1 MTELHYLTASETSA
15 LLRAREISAVEVTQ
29 AHLDR
34 IEAVNPQVNAIV
46 TVTAEQA
53 LDRAA
58 ELDSGPWQ
66 GPLHGLPV
74 AHKDLVSTRGVRT
87 TFGSKIFAD
96 HVPTTDDLV
105 VKRVRAAGGVMIG
118 KTNTPEFGTGSHT
131 VNEVFGA
138 TRNPYDLTK
147 SAGGSSGGAAAALA
161 SGMTP
166 LADGSDMGGSLRN
179 PASFCNI
186 VGLRPTPGRVP
197 SKSTT
202 AAWFTLGVSGPM
214 ARTVHDLA
222 LFLTAIAGPDPSSP
236 LSIREDP
243 AVFGQELDSDVSGL
257 RIAFSPELGGLPVD
271 RETAGVTATA
281 ATVLEGLGAT
291 VEHADLNLAGADEAF
306 RTYRAWWYLA
316 TYGDLQGVG
325 ENVRWNVERGRE
337 LTGADLATAEKRRT
351 RLWHRVAAFFG
362 TWDYLIA
369 PVSQVPPF
377 PVEDPYVREIDGVPM
392 PDYLTWMR
400 SCYLISVLGVPALSV
415 PCGFT
420 SDGLPVGV
428 QIIGRP
434 WDDLGVLK
442 LGYAFEQATRVGWTR
457 PPLSAPGR

>member
-15 LLRAREISAVEVTQ
+15 LLRAREISAAEVTE

-53 LDRAA
+53 LDRAR
-58 ELDSGPWQ
+58 ELDRGEWR

-87 TFGSKIFAD
+87 TFGSALFAD
-96 HVPTTDDLV
+96 HVPTVDDLIV
-105 VKRVRAAGGVMIG
+105 RRVRDAGGVMIG

-161 SGMTP
+161 AGMTP

-179 PASFCNI
+179 PASFCNV

-214 ARTVHDLA
+214 ARTVPDLA
-222 LFLTAIAGPDPSSP
+222 LFLTAIAGPDASSP
-236 LSIREDP
+236 LSIRED
-243 AVFGQELDSDVSGL
+243 ASIFGGSLETDVSRL
-257 RIAFSPELGGLPVD
+257 RIAFSPTLGGLPVD
-271 RETAGVTATA
+271 AETTRVTALA
-281 ATVLEGLGAT
+281 AEAFRGLGAT
-291 VEHADLNLAGADEAF
+291 VEHADLNLTGADEAF
-306 RTYRAWWYLA
+306 RTYRAWWYAA
-316 TYGDLQGVG
+316 TYGDLEGVG
-325 ENVRWNVERGRE
+325 ENVRWNVEKGRE
-337 LTGADLATAEKRRT
+337 VTGDDLATAERLRT
-351 RLWHRVAAFFG
+351 RLWHRVNGFFG

-377 PVEDPYVREIDGVPM
+377 PVEDPYVRSVDGLQM
-392 PDYLTWMR
+392 PDYLAWMR

-420 SDGLPVGV
+420 GSGLPVGV

-434 WDDLGVLK
+434 WDDLGVIK
-442 LGYAFEQATRVGWTR
+442 VGHAFERVTGAGSAR